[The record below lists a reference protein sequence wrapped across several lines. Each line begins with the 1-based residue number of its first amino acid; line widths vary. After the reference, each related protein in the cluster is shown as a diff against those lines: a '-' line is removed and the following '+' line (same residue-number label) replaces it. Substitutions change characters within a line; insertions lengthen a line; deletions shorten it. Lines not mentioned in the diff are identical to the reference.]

1 MWVKRISLL
10 ELYFPVLIE
19 LGTLYAP
26 GPGPSTLVGFKWSL
40 FLIEE
45 LNLVPKE

>member
-1 MWVKRISLL
+1 MWVKRISLF
-10 ELYFPVLIE
+10 ELCFPVLMP
-19 LGTLYAP
+19 LGNLYAP
-26 GPGPSTLVGFKWSL
+26 GPGPSTLVGLKWSL